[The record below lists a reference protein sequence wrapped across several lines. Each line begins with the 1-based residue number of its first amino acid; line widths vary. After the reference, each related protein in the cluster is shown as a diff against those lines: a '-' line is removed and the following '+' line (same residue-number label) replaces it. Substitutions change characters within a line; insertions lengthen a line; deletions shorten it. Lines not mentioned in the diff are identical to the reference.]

1 MCNKRIK
8 LNLMMTWL
16 VGVTVCCA
24 ASVVLA
30 GPLDR
35 GEMQP
40 RNNPAASSMIRVP
53 GVLGQS
59 ERYAL
64 EILQRAGLNVN
75 TKYIRQPVKKY
86 AGRSGMVV
94 KQTPSAGGIS
104 MLGSSVTIMIYKVE
118 DKPIDK
124 SAGAYDDAGGYDNA
138 GGGSGNAGGGYDGS
152 TGGGYNGGA
161 GGDDGSVGGGYNGGA
176 AGGGYDG
183 SVGSGYNGGAASGGN
198 DGNDGSAG
206 DGYNGSAAGGDYDGS
221 AGGSYNGNAGGS
233 YNDNTNGGTGNPGG
247 NGYPDKAYPTDK
259 AAPKNRASGQDWGSP
274 RSDFVGGSAP

>member
-1 MCNKRIK
+1 
-8 LNLMMTWL
+8 
-16 VGVTVCCA
+16 
-24 ASVVLA
+24 
-30 GPLDR
+30 
-35 GEMQP
+35 MQP

-64 EILQRAGLNVN
+64 ETLQRAGLNVN

-124 SAGAYDDAGGYDNA
+124 SAGGYDDAGGYDNA
-138 GGGSGNAGGGYDGS
+138 GSGN
-152 TGGGYNGGA
+152 A
-161 GGDDGSVGGGYNGGA
+161 GGDDGSAGGGYNGGA

-183 SVGSGYNGGAASGGN
+183 SAGGGYNGGAAGG
-198 DGNDGSAG
+198 
-206 DGYNGSAAGGDYDGS
+206 
-221 AGGSYNGNAGGS
+221 
-233 YNDNTNGGTGNPGG
+233 
-247 NGYPDKAYPTDK
+247 
-259 AAPKNRASGQDWGSP
+259 
-274 RSDFVGGSAP
+274 